1 MANFLNDLFRMECRY
16 NIDPLDFAWLQLMN
30 RERAAC
36 GLKELSEEV
45 LERVVDDL
53 ETRCHNNLQS
63 SQLGIEY
70 DEDTQCD
77 VCLSVR
83 GKRFRGL

>member
-1 MANFLNDLFRMECRY
+1 MLIEPRIRSIFY
-16 NIDPLDFAWLQLMN
+16 SHPQ
-30 RERAAC
+30 
-36 GLKELSEEV
+36 V

-77 VCLSVR
+77 VCLSVC
-83 GKRFRGL
+83 FSEVQNLMLVIYV